1 MKPGTLR
8 RIENAVSE
16 FVNEEPP
23 RAVALESLRG
33 LAVKISLNGGLPF
46 PAASL
51 VKLPLAVAIYEQAA
65 AGKLSL
71 DERVRHAALG
81 STVYPSILKVFSED
95 HSFTL
100 KELCGLMLA
109 TSDNPTSQYL
119 LGRVGAHCVNAEAR
133 RLGARSTRIVVGFL
147 DEFLGV
153 KGRANTTT
161 ADDVLSMLKMIAAS
175 PSSQDLRVALQ
186 NNMRN
191 FRMPLRLPD
200 TLPVAHKTGSLKG
213 VAVDAGICY
222 GRNVDLA
229 VSFLSDHQS
238 DTARTSVSIGDCMGR
253 IWRSLGEDV
262 DWARGG
268 ALPRRSDEFW

>member
-1 MKPGTLR
+1 MKPDTLSS
-8 RIENAVSE
+8 IENAISD

-33 LAVKISLNGGLPF
+33 PAVEISLNGDLPF

-51 VKLPLAVAIYEQAA
+51 IKLPLAVAIYEEAA

-71 DERVRHAALG
+71 DERVRHKELG
-81 STVYPSILKVFSED
+81 RTAYPSILEVFSHD

-100 KELCGLMLA
+100 RELCGLMLA

-119 LGRVGAHCVNAEAR
+119 LERIGVPPVNAEAQ

-147 DEFLGV
+147 DELLGE
-153 KGRANTTT
+153 KGRANVTT
-161 ADDVLSMLKMIAAS
+161 ADDVLIMLKVIAAN
-175 PSSQDLRVALQ
+175 PSYQGLMVALK
-186 NNMRN
+186 NNLRN

-200 TLPVAHKTGSLKG
+200 SVPVAHKTGSLMG
-213 VAVDAGICY
+213 VAVDAGIAY

-238 DTARTSVSIGDCMGR
+238 DTARTSLSIGDCMGR
-253 IWRSLGEDV
+253 IWGSLGEDV
-262 DWARGG
+262 DTA
-268 ALPRRSDEFW
+268 